1 MRTGSGSWYDRRAS
15 RRANG
20 TYSGSRAEWV
30 AAYRL
35 ARLRHKGGVKPCEH
49 GTSEEWK
56 ADLIVQYDRNSRD
69 PILPTPATNRTLR
82 HMIDEIMN
90 EIREEENA

>member
-1 MRTGSGSWYDRRAS
+1 MRTNSGSWYMRRS
-15 RRANG
+15 CRNANG
-20 TYSGSRAEWV
+20 TYSGSRADWV

-35 ARLRHKGGVKPCEH
+35 ARVRAVLGLKPCEV
-49 GTSEEWK
+49 GSSLEWK